1 MGEMDMGNV
10 EQERLVDQDHL
21 PEELVVVREN
31 CTPVDTRMS
40 NSGPQCPRQ
49 QTPALILILCSLL
62 CSFSPQCN
70 NKSRML
76 RRHFLPSLLFLKTLF
91 VSYYNIAKLRASCF
105 IKNLTWYILR
115 IQGVASRL
123 GNTHTSHIEKLAVY
137 HSKKFYSKRGPKAR
151 SETW

>member
-1 MGEMDMGNV
+1 MGEMDMGNG

-21 PEELVVVREN
+21 PEELVVVRGN
-31 CTPVDTRMS
+31 CTLVDTRMS

-49 QTPALILILCSLL
+49 QTPAPILILCSLL
-62 CSFSPQCN
+62 CFFQ
-70 NKSRML
+70 
-76 RRHFLPSLLFLKTLF
+76 PSVQQQISNAAKTFFIFIAFFLKTLF

-105 IKNLTWYILR
+105 IKNLTRYILR

-123 GNTHTSHIEKLAVY
+123 GNTHTSHIERLAVY

-151 SETW
+151 SET